1 MPLIL
6 PTKKIPASTTNPK
19 FLVLFGREKV
29 GKTSALAQLDNNLI
43 IDLEGGS
50 TFVDAMAIQ
59 CRNINDLGEAAQAI
73 RAKNKEVGHN
83 FYRHITI
90 DNATSL
96 EEMCLSYA
104 ATLYRQQPMGK
115 NWTGT
120 EVRTLPQG
128 SGYLYLREAVLKVI
142 DMFKE
147 LCDEFILIGHIKDT
161 IVNDPSTGEELSER
175 SLDLVG
181 KLSGMVCRKCDG
193 VGYMY
198 RDGNEVHIKFKAG
211 KNISMGCRSDHLRNK
226 DIVISEMDEETGVL
240 TTHWDRIYKD

>member
-1 MPLIL
+1 MSLTL
-6 PTKKIPASTTNPK
+6 PTSKIPASTTNPQ
-19 FLVLFGREKV
+19 FLVLIGREKV

-59 CRNINDLGEAAQAI
+59 CRTISDLGEAASAI

-83 FYRHITI
+83 FYKHITI

-96 EEMCLSYA
+96 EEICLGYA
-104 ATLYRQQPMGK
+104 ATLYRQQPIGK

-120 EVRTLPQG
+120 DVRTLPQG
-128 SGYLYLREAVLKVI
+128 SGYYYLRTAVLKVI

-147 LCDEFILIGHIKDT
+147 LCDEFILVGHIKDT
-161 IVNDPSTGEELSER
+161 IVDDPATGEELTER

-181 KLSGMVCRKCDG
+181 KLAGMVCRRCDG

-198 RDGNEVHIKFKAG
+198 RSGNEVHIKFKAD
-211 KNISMGCRSDHLRNK
+211 KNIAMGCRSEHLKNK
-226 DIVISEMDEETGVL
+226 DIVISEMNDETGVL
-240 TTHWDRIYKD
+240 TTYWDRIYK

>member
-1 MPLIL
+1 MSLTL
-6 PTKKIPASTTNPK
+6 PTSKIPASTTNPK
-19 FLVLFGREKV
+19 FLVLIGREKV

-59 CRNINDLGEAAQAI
+59 CRTISDLGEAASAI

-96 EEMCLSYA
+96 EEICLGYA
-104 ATLYRQQPMGK
+104 ATLYRQQPVGK

-120 EVRTLPQG
+120 DVRTLPQG
-128 SGYLYLREAVLKVI
+128 SGYYYLRTAVLKVI

-147 LCDEFILIGHIKDT
+147 LCDEFILVGHIKDT
-161 IVNDPSTGEELSER
+161 IVDDPATGEELTER

-181 KLSGMVCRKCDG
+181 KLAGMVCRRCDG

-198 RDGNEVHIKFKAG
+198 RSGNEVHIKFKAD
-211 KNISMGCRSDHLRNK
+211 KNIAMGCRSDHLRNK
-226 DIVISEMDEETGVL
+226 DIVISEMDDETGVL
-240 TTHWDRIYKD
+240 TTHWDKIFK

>member
-1 MPLIL
+1 MSLTL
-6 PTKKIPASTTNPK
+6 PTSKIPASTTNPQ
-19 FLVLFGREKV
+19 FLVLIGREKV
-29 GKTSALAQLDNNLI
+29 GKTSALAQLDSNLI

-59 CRNINDLGEAAQAI
+59 CRTINDLGEAASAI

-83 FYRHITI
+83 FYKHITI

-96 EEMCLSYA
+96 EEICLGYA

-120 EVRTLPQG
+120 DVRTLPQG
-128 SGYLYLREAVLKVI
+128 SGYYYLRTAVLKVI

-147 LCDEFILIGHIKDT
+147 LCDEFILVGHIKDT
-161 IVNDPSTGEELSER
+161 IVDDPATGEELTER

-181 KLSGMVCRKCDG
+181 KLSGMVCRRCDG

-198 RDGNEVHIKFKAG
+198 RSGNEVHIKFKAD
-211 KNISMGCRSDHLRNK
+211 KNIAMGCRSEHLKNK
-226 DIVISEMDEETGVL
+226 DIVISEMNDETGEL
-240 TTHWDRIYKD
+240 TTHWDRIYK

>member
-1 MPLIL
+1 MSLTL
-6 PTKKIPASTTNPK
+6 PTSKIPASTTNPK
-19 FLVLFGREKV
+19 FLVLIGREKV

-59 CRNINDLGEAAQAI
+59 CRTISDLGEAASAI

-83 FYRHITI
+83 FYKHITI

-96 EEMCLSYA
+96 EEICLGYA

-120 EVRTLPQG
+120 DVRTLPQG
-128 SGYLYLREAVLKVI
+128 SGYYYLRTAVLKVI

-147 LCDEFILIGHIKDT
+147 LCDEFILVGHIKDT
-161 IVNDPSTGEELSER
+161 IVDDPSTGEELTER

-181 KLSGMVCRKCDG
+181 KLAGMVCRRCDG

-198 RDGNEVHIKFKAG
+198 RSGNEVHIKFKAD
-211 KNISMGCRSDHLRNK
+211 KNIAMGCRSDHLRNK
-226 DIVISEMDEETGVL
+226 DIVISEMDDETGVL
-240 TTHWDRIYKD
+240 TTHWDKIFK

>member
-1 MPLIL
+1 MSLTL
-6 PTKKIPASTTNPK
+6 PTSKIPASTTNPQ
-19 FLVLFGREKV
+19 FLVLIGREKV

-59 CRNINDLGEAAQAI
+59 CRTISDLGEAASAI

-83 FYRHITI
+83 FYKHITI

-96 EEMCLSYA
+96 EEICLGYA
-104 ATLYRQQPMGK
+104 ATLYRQQPIGK

-120 EVRTLPQG
+120 DVRTLPQG
-128 SGYLYLREAVLKVI
+128 SGYYYLRTAVLKVI

-147 LCDEFILIGHIKDT
+147 LCDEFILVGHIKDT
-161 IVNDPSTGEELSER
+161 IVDDPATGEELTER

-181 KLSGMVCRKCDG
+181 KLAGMVCRRCDG

-198 RDGNEVHIKFKAG
+198 RYGNEVHIKFKAD
-211 KNISMGCRSDHLRNK
+211 KNIAMGCRSEHLKNK
-226 DIVISEMDEETGVL
+226 DIVISEMNDETGVL
-240 TTHWDRIYKD
+240 TTHWDRIYK

>member
-1 MPLIL
+1 MSLTL
-6 PTKKIPASTTNPK
+6 PTSKIPASTTNPK
-19 FLVLFGREKV
+19 FLVLIGREKV

-50 TFVDAMAIQ
+50 TFVNAMAIQ
-59 CRNINDLGEAAQAI
+59 CRTISDLGEAASAI

-96 EEMCLSYA
+96 EEICLGYA
-104 ATLYRQQPMGK
+104 ATLYRQQPVGK

-120 EVRTLPQG
+120 DVRTLPQG
-128 SGYLYLREAVLKVI
+128 SGYYYLRTAVLKVI

-147 LCDEFILIGHIKDT
+147 LCDEFILVGHIKDT
-161 IVNDPSTGEELSER
+161 IVDDPSTGEELTER

-181 KLSGMVCRKCDG
+181 KLAGMVCRRCDG

-198 RDGNEVHIKFKAG
+198 RSGNEVHIKFKAD
-211 KNISMGCRSDHLRNK
+211 KNIAMGCRSDHLRNK
-226 DIVISEMDEETGVL
+226 DIVISEMDDETGVL
-240 TTHWDRIYKD
+240 TTHWDKIFK

>member
-1 MPLIL
+1 MSLTL
-6 PTKKIPASTTNPK
+6 PTSKIPASTTNPK
-19 FLVLFGREKV
+19 FLVLIGREKV

-59 CRNINDLGEAAQAI
+59 CRTISDLGKAASAI

-96 EEMCLSYA
+96 EEICLGYA
-104 ATLYRQQPMGK
+104 ATLYRQQPVGK

-120 EVRTLPQG
+120 DVRTLPQG
-128 SGYLYLREAVLKVI
+128 SGYYYLRTAVLKVI

-147 LCDEFILIGHIKDT
+147 LCDEFILVGHIKDT
-161 IVNDPSTGEELSER
+161 IVDDPSTGEELTER

-181 KLSGMVCRKCDG
+181 KLAGMVCRRCDG

-198 RDGNEVHIKFKAG
+198 RSGNEVHIKFKAD
-211 KNISMGCRSDHLRNK
+211 KNIAMGCRSDHLRNK
-226 DIVISEMDEETGVL
+226 DIVISEMDDETGVL
-240 TTHWDRIYKD
+240 TTHWDKIFK

>member
-1 MPLIL
+1 MSLTL
-6 PTKKIPASTTNPK
+6 PTSKIPASTTNPK
-19 FLVLFGREKV
+19 FLVLIGREKV

-59 CRNINDLGEAAQAI
+59 CRTISDLGEAASAI

-96 EEMCLSYA
+96 EEICLGYA
-104 ATLYRQQPMGK
+104 ATLYRQQPIGK

-120 EVRTLPQG
+120 DVRTLPQG
-128 SGYLYLREAVLKVI
+128 SGYYYLRTAVLKVI

-147 LCDEFILIGHIKDT
+147 LCDEFILVGHIKDT
-161 IVNDPSTGEELSER
+161 IVDDPSTGEELTER

-181 KLSGMVCRKCDG
+181 KLAGMVCRRCDG

-198 RDGNEVHIKFKAG
+198 RSGNEVHIKFKAD
-211 KNISMGCRSDHLRNK
+211 KNIAMGCRSDHLRNK
-226 DIVISEMDEETGVL
+226 DIVISEMDDETGVL
-240 TTHWDRIYKD
+240 TTHWDKIFK

>member
-1 MPLIL
+1 MGLTL
-6 PTKKIPASTTNPK
+6 PTSKIPASTTNPK
-19 FLVLFGREKV
+19 FLVLIGREKV

-59 CRNINDLGEAAQAI
+59 CRTISDLGEAASAI

-96 EEMCLSYA
+96 EEICLGYA
-104 ATLYRQQPMGK
+104 ATLYRQQPVGK

-120 EVRTLPQG
+120 DVRTLPQG
-128 SGYLYLREAVLKVI
+128 SSYYYLRTAVLKVI

-147 LCDEFILIGHIKDT
+147 LCDEFILVGHIKDT
-161 IVNDPSTGEELSER
+161 IVDDPSTGEELTER

-181 KLSGMVCRKCDG
+181 KLAGMVCRRCDG

-198 RDGNEVHIKFKAG
+198 RSGNEVHIKFKAD
-211 KNISMGCRSDHLRNK
+211 KNIAMGCRSDHLRNK
-226 DIVISEMDEETGVL
+226 DIVISEMDDETGVL
-240 TTHWDRIYKD
+240 TTHWDKIFK

>member
-1 MPLIL
+1 MSLTL
-6 PTKKIPASTTNPK
+6 PTSKIPASTTNPK
-19 FLVLFGREKV
+19 FLVLIGREKV

-59 CRNINDLGEAAQAI
+59 CRTISDLGEAASAI

-96 EEMCLSYA
+96 EEICLGYA
-104 ATLYRQQPMGK
+104 ATLYRQQPVGK
-115 NWTGT
+115 NWTGND
-120 EVRTLPQG
+120 VRTLPQG
-128 SGYLYLREAVLKVI
+128 SGYYYLRTAVLKVI

-147 LCDEFILIGHIKDT
+147 LCDEFILVGHIKDT
-161 IVNDPSTGEELSER
+161 IVDDPSTGEELTER

-181 KLSGMVCRKCDG
+181 KLAGMVCRRCDG

-198 RDGNEVHIKFKAG
+198 RSGNEVHIKFKAD
-211 KNISMGCRSDHLRNK
+211 KNIAMGCRSDHLRNK
-226 DIVISEMDEETGVL
+226 DIVISEMDDETGVL
-240 TTHWDRIYKD
+240 TTHWDKIFK

>member
-1 MPLIL
+1 MSLTL
-6 PTKKIPASTTNPK
+6 PTSKIPASTTNPK
-19 FLVLFGREKV
+19 FLVLIGREKV
-29 GKTSALAQLDNNLI
+29 GKTSALAQLDSNLI

-59 CRNINDLGEAAQAI
+59 CRTISDLGEAASAI

-96 EEMCLSYA
+96 EEICLGYA
-104 ATLYRQQPMGK
+104 ATLYRQQPVGK

-120 EVRTLPQG
+120 DVRTLPQG
-128 SGYLYLREAVLKVI
+128 SGYYYLRTAVLKVI

-147 LCDEFILIGHIKDT
+147 LCDEFILVGHIKDT
-161 IVNDPSTGEELSER
+161 IVDDPSTGEELTER

-181 KLSGMVCRKCDG
+181 KLAGMVCRRCDG

-198 RDGNEVHIKFKAG
+198 RSGNEVHIKFKAD
-211 KNISMGCRSDHLRNK
+211 KNIAMGCRSDHLRNK
-226 DIVISEMDEETGVL
+226 DIVISEMDDETGVL
-240 TTHWDRIYKD
+240 TTHWDRIYK

>member
-1 MPLIL
+1 MSLTL
-6 PTKKIPASTTNPK
+6 PTSKIPASTTNPK
-19 FLVLFGREKV
+19 FLVLIGREKV

-59 CRNINDLGEAAQAI
+59 CRTISDLGEAASAI

-96 EEMCLSYA
+96 EEICLGYA
-104 ATLYRQQPMGK
+104 ATLYRQQPVGK

-120 EVRTLPQG
+120 DVRTLPQG
-128 SGYLYLREAVLKVI
+128 SGYYYLRTAVLKVI
-142 DMFKE
+142 DMFNE
-147 LCDEFILIGHIKDT
+147 LCDEFILVGHIKDT
-161 IVNDPSTGEELSER
+161 IVDDPSTGEELTER

-181 KLSGMVCRKCDG
+181 KLAGMVCRRCDG

-198 RDGNEVHIKFKAG
+198 RSGNEVHIKFKAD
-211 KNISMGCRSDHLRNK
+211 KNIAMGCRSDHLRNK
-226 DIVISEMDEETGVL
+226 DIVISEMDDETGVL
-240 TTHWDRIYKD
+240 TTHWDKIFK

>member
-1 MPLIL
+1 MSLTL
-6 PTKKIPASTTNPK
+6 PTSKIPASTTNPQ
-19 FLVLFGREKV
+19 FLVLIGREKV

-59 CRNINDLGEAAQAI
+59 CRTISDLGEAASAI

-83 FYRHITI
+83 FYKHITI

-96 EEMCLSYA
+96 EEICLGYA

-120 EVRTLPQG
+120 DVRTLPQG
-128 SGYLYLREAVLKVI
+128 SGYYYLRTAVLKVI

-147 LCDEFILIGHIKDT
+147 LCDEFILVGHIKDT
-161 IVNDPSTGEELSER
+161 IVDDPATGEELTER

-181 KLSGMVCRKCDG
+181 KLSGMVCRRCDG

-198 RDGNEVHIKFKAG
+198 RSGNEVHIKFKTD
-211 KNISMGCRSDHLRNK
+211 KNIAMGCRSEHLKNK
-226 DIVISEMDEETGVL
+226 DIVISEMDDETGVL
-240 TTHWDRIYKD
+240 TTHWDRIYK

>member
-1 MPLIL
+1 MSLTL
-6 PTKKIPASTTNPK
+6 PTSKIPASTTNPK
-19 FLVLFGREKV
+19 FLVLIGREKV

-59 CRNINDLGEAAQAI
+59 WRTISDLGEAASAI

-96 EEMCLSYA
+96 EEICLGYA
-104 ATLYRQQPMGK
+104 ATLYRQQPVGK

-120 EVRTLPQG
+120 DVRTLPQG
-128 SGYLYLREAVLKVI
+128 SGYYYLRTAVLKVI

-147 LCDEFILIGHIKDT
+147 LCDEFILVGHIKDT
-161 IVNDPSTGEELSER
+161 IVDDPSTGEELTER

-181 KLSGMVCRKCDG
+181 KLAGMVCRRCDG

-198 RDGNEVHIKFKAG
+198 RSGNEVHIKFKAD
-211 KNISMGCRSDHLRNK
+211 KNIAMGCRSDHLRNK
-226 DIVISEMDEETGVL
+226 DIVISEMDDETAVL
-240 TTHWDRIYKD
+240 TTHWDKIFK

>member
-1 MPLIL
+1 MSLTL
-6 PTKKIPASTTNPK
+6 PTSKIPASTTNPK
-19 FLVLFGREKV
+19 FLVLIGREKV

-59 CRNINDLGEAAQAI
+59 CRTISDLGEAASAI

-96 EEMCLSYA
+96 EEICLGYA
-104 ATLYRQQPMGK
+104 ATLYRQQPVGK

-120 EVRTLPQG
+120 DVRTLPQG
-128 SGYLYLREAVLKVI
+128 SGYYYLRTAVLKVI

-147 LCDEFILIGHIKDT
+147 LCDEFILVGHIKDT
-161 IVNDPSTGEELSER
+161 IVDDPSTGEELTER

-181 KLSGMVCRKCDG
+181 KLAGMVCRRCDG

-198 RDGNEVHIKFKAG
+198 RSGNEVHIKFKAD
-211 KNISMGCRSDHLRNK
+211 KNIAMGCRSDHLRNK
-226 DIVISEMDEETGVL
+226 DIVISEMDDETGVL
-240 TTHWDRIYKD
+240 KTHWDKIFK

>member
-1 MPLIL
+1 MSLTL
-6 PTKKIPASTTNPK
+6 PTSKIPASTTNPK
-19 FLVLFGREKV
+19 FLVLIGREKV

-59 CRNINDLGEAAQAI
+59 CRTISDLGETASAI

-96 EEMCLSYA
+96 EEICLGYA
-104 ATLYRQQPMGK
+104 ATLYRQQPVGK

-120 EVRTLPQG
+120 DVRTLPQG
-128 SGYLYLREAVLKVI
+128 SGYYYLRTAVLKVI

-147 LCDEFILIGHIKDT
+147 LCDEFILVGHIKDT
-161 IVNDPSTGEELSER
+161 IVDDPSTGEELTER

-181 KLSGMVCRKCDG
+181 KLAGMVCRRCDG

-198 RDGNEVHIKFKAG
+198 RSGNEVHIKFKAD
-211 KNISMGCRSDHLRNK
+211 KNIAMGCRSDHLRNK
-226 DIVISEMDEETGVL
+226 DIVISEMDDETGVL
-240 TTHWDRIYKD
+240 TTHWDKIFK

>member
-1 MPLIL
+1 MSLTL
-6 PTKKIPASTTNPK
+6 PTSKIPASTTNPK
-19 FLVLFGREKV
+19 FLVLIGREKV

-59 CRNINDLGEAAQAI
+59 CRTISDLGEAASAI

-96 EEMCLSYA
+96 EEICLGYA
-104 ATLYRQQPMGK
+104 ATLYRQQPVGK
-115 NWTGT
+115 NWKGT
-120 EVRTLPQG
+120 DVRTLPQG
-128 SGYLYLREAVLKVI
+128 SGYYYLRTAVLKVI

-147 LCDEFILIGHIKDT
+147 LCDEFILVGHIKDT
-161 IVNDPSTGEELSER
+161 IVDDPSTGEELTER

-181 KLSGMVCRKCDG
+181 KLAGMVCRRCDG

-198 RDGNEVHIKFKAG
+198 RSGNEVHIKFKAD
-211 KNISMGCRSDHLRNK
+211 KNIAMGCRSDHLRNK
-226 DIVISEMDEETGVL
+226 DIVISEMDDETGVL
-240 TTHWDRIYKD
+240 TTHWDKIFK

>member
-1 MPLIL
+1 MSLTL
-6 PTKKIPASTTNPK
+6 PTSKIPASTTNPK
-19 FLVLFGREKV
+19 FLVLIGREKV

-59 CRNINDLGEAAQAI
+59 CRTISDLGEAASAI

-96 EEMCLSYA
+96 EEICLGYA
-104 ATLYRQQPMGK
+104 ATLYRQQPVGK

-120 EVRTLPQG
+120 DVRTLPQG
-128 SGYLYLREAVLKVI
+128 SGYYYLRTAVLKVI

-147 LCDEFILIGHIKDT
+147 LCDEFILVGHIKDT
-161 IVNDPSTGEELSER
+161 IVDDPSTGEELTER

-181 KLSGMVCRKCDG
+181 KLAGMVCRRCDG
-193 VGYMY
+193 IGYMY
-198 RDGNEVHIKFKAG
+198 RSGNEVHIKFKAD
-211 KNISMGCRSDHLRNK
+211 KNIAMGCRSDHLRNK
-226 DIVISEMDEETGVL
+226 DIVISEMDDETGVL
-240 TTHWDRIYKD
+240 TTHWDKIFK

>member
-1 MPLIL
+1 MSLTL
-6 PTKKIPASTTNPK
+6 PTSKIPASTTNPQ
-19 FLVLFGREKV
+19 FLVLIGREKV

-59 CRNINDLGEAAQAI
+59 CRTISDLGEAASAI

-96 EEMCLSYA
+96 EEICLGYA
-104 ATLYRQQPMGK
+104 ATLYKQQPVGK

-120 EVRTLPQG
+120 DVRTLPQG
-128 SGYLYLREAVLKVI
+128 SGYYYLRTAVLKVI

-147 LCDEFILIGHIKDT
+147 LCDEFILVGHIKDT
-161 IVNDPSTGEELSER
+161 IVDDPSTGEELTER

-181 KLSGMVCRKCDG
+181 KLAGMVCRRCDG

-198 RDGNEVHIKFKAG
+198 RSGNELHIKFKAD
-211 KNISMGCRSDHLRNK
+211 KNITMGCRSDHLRNK
-226 DIVISEMDEETGVL
+226 DIVISEMDDETGIL
-240 TTHWDRIYKD
+240 TTHWDKIFK

>member
-1 MPLIL
+1 MSLTL
-6 PTKKIPASTTNPK
+6 PTSKIPASTTNPK
-19 FLVLFGREKV
+19 FLVLIGREKV

-59 CRNINDLGEAAQAI
+59 CRTISDLGEAASAI

-83 FYRHITI
+83 FYKHITI

-96 EEMCLSYA
+96 EEICLGYA
-104 ATLYRQQPMGK
+104 ATLYRQQPIGK

-120 EVRTLPQG
+120 DVRTLPQG
-128 SGYLYLREAVLKVI
+128 SGYYYLRTAVLKVI

-147 LCDEFILIGHIKDT
+147 LCDEFILVGHIKDT
-161 IVNDPSTGEELSER
+161 IVDDPATGEELTER

-181 KLSGMVCRKCDG
+181 KLAGMVCRRCDG

-198 RDGNEVHIKFKAG
+198 RSGNEVHIKFKAD
-211 KNISMGCRSDHLRNK
+211 KNIAMGCRSEHLKNK
-226 DIVISEMDEETGVL
+226 DIVISEMNDETGVL
-240 TTHWDRIYKD
+240 TTHWDRIYK

>member
-1 MPLIL
+1 MSLTL
-6 PTKKIPASTTNPK
+6 PTSKIPASTTNPN
-19 FLVLFGREKV
+19 FLVLIGREKV

-59 CRNINDLGEAAQAI
+59 CRTISDLGEAASAI

-96 EEMCLSYA
+96 EEICLGYA
-104 ATLYRQQPMGK
+104 ATLYRQQPVGK

-120 EVRTLPQG
+120 DVRTLPQG
-128 SGYLYLREAVLKVI
+128 SGYYYLRTAVLKVI

-147 LCDEFILIGHIKDT
+147 LCDEFILVGHIKDT
-161 IVNDPSTGEELSER
+161 IVDDPSTGEELTER

-181 KLSGMVCRKCDG
+181 KLAGMVCRRCDG

-198 RDGNEVHIKFKAG
+198 RSGNEVHIKFKAD
-211 KNISMGCRSDHLRNK
+211 KNIAMGCRSDHLRNK
-226 DIVISEMDEETGVL
+226 DIVISEMDDETGVL
-240 TTHWDRIYKD
+240 TTHWDKIFK

>member
-1 MPLIL
+1 MSLTL
-6 PTKKIPASTTNPK
+6 PTSKIPASTTNPK
-19 FLVLFGREKV
+19 FLVLIGREKV

-59 CRNINDLGEAAQAI
+59 CRTISDLGEAASAI

-96 EEMCLSYA
+96 EEICLGYA
-104 ATLYRQQPMGK
+104 ATLYRQQPVGK

-120 EVRTLPQG
+120 DVRTLPQG
-128 SGYLYLREAVLKVI
+128 SGYYYLRTAVLKVI

-147 LCDEFILIGHIKDT
+147 LCDEFILVGHIKDT
-161 IVNDPSTGEELSER
+161 IVDDPSTGEELTER

-181 KLSGMVCRKCDG
+181 KLAGMVCRRCDG

-198 RDGNEVHIKFKAG
+198 KSGNEVHIKFKAD
-211 KNISMGCRSDHLRNK
+211 KNIAMGCRSDHLRNK
-226 DIVISEMDEETGVL
+226 DIVISEMDDETGVL
-240 TTHWDRIYKD
+240 TTHWDKIFK

>member
-1 MPLIL
+1 MSLTL
-6 PTKKIPASTTNPK
+6 PTSKIPASTTNPQ
-19 FLVLFGREKV
+19 FLVLIGREKV

-59 CRNINDLGEAAQAI
+59 CRTISDLGEAASAI

-83 FYRHITI
+83 FYKHITI

-96 EEMCLSYA
+96 EEICLGYA

-120 EVRTLPQG
+120 DVRTLPQG
-128 SGYLYLREAVLKVI
+128 SGYYYLRTAVLKVI

-147 LCDEFILIGHIKDT
+147 LCDEFILVGHIKDT
-161 IVNDPSTGEELSER
+161 IVDDPATGEELTER

-181 KLSGMVCRKCDG
+181 KLAGMVCRKCDG
-193 VGYMY
+193 VGYVY
-198 RDGNEVHIKFKAG
+198 RSGNEVHIKFKAD
-211 KNISMGCRSDHLRNK
+211 KNIAMGCRSEHLKNK
-226 DIVISEMDEETGVL
+226 DIVISEMNDETGVL
-240 TTHWDRIYKD
+240 TTHWDRIYK

>member
-1 MPLIL
+1 MSLTL
-6 PTKKIPASTTNPK
+6 PTSKIPASTTNPK
-19 FLVLFGREKV
+19 FLVLIGREKV

-59 CRNINDLGEAAQAI
+59 CRTISDLGEAASAI
-73 RAKNKEVGHN
+73 RVKNKEVGHN

-96 EEMCLSYA
+96 EEICLGYA
-104 ATLYRQQPMGK
+104 ATLYRQQPVGK

-120 EVRTLPQG
+120 DVRTLPQG
-128 SGYLYLREAVLKVI
+128 SGYYYLRTAVLKVI

-147 LCDEFILIGHIKDT
+147 LCDEFILVGHIKDT
-161 IVNDPSTGEELSER
+161 IVDDPSTGEELTER

-181 KLSGMVCRKCDG
+181 KLAGMVCRRCDG

-198 RDGNEVHIKFKAG
+198 RSGNEVHIKFKAD
-211 KNISMGCRSDHLRNK
+211 KNIAMGCRSDHLRNK
-226 DIVISEMDEETGVL
+226 DIVISEMDDETGVL
-240 TTHWDRIYKD
+240 TTHWDKIFK

>member
-1 MPLIL
+1 MSLTL
-6 PTKKIPASTTNPK
+6 PTSKIPASTTNPQ
-19 FLVLFGREKV
+19 FLVLIGREKV

-59 CRNINDLGEAAQAI
+59 CRTISDLGEAASAI

-83 FYRHITI
+83 FYKHITI

-96 EEMCLSYA
+96 EEICLGYA
-104 ATLYRQQPMGK
+104 ATLYKQQPIGK

-120 EVRTLPQG
+120 DVRTLPQG
-128 SGYLYLREAVLKVI
+128 SGYYYLRTAVLKVI

-147 LCDEFILIGHIKDT
+147 LCDEFILVGHIKDT
-161 IVNDPSTGEELSER
+161 IVDDPATGEELTER

-181 KLSGMVCRKCDG
+181 KLAGMVCRRCDG

-198 RDGNEVHIKFKAG
+198 RSGNEVHIKFKAD
-211 KNISMGCRSDHLRNK
+211 KNIAMGCRSEHLKNK
-226 DIVISEMDEETGVL
+226 DIVISEMNDETGVL
-240 TTHWDRIYKD
+240 TTHWDRIYK

>member
-1 MPLIL
+1 MSLTL
-6 PTKKIPASTTNPK
+6 PTSKIPASTTNPQ
-19 FLVLFGREKV
+19 FLVLIGREKV

-59 CRNINDLGEAAQAI
+59 CRTISDLGEAASAI

-83 FYRHITI
+83 FYKHITI

-96 EEMCLSYA
+96 EEICLGYA

-120 EVRTLPQG
+120 DVRTLPQG
-128 SGYLYLREAVLKVI
+128 SGYYYLRTAVLKVI

-147 LCDEFILIGHIKDT
+147 LCDEFILVGHIKDT
-161 IVNDPSTGEELSER
+161 IVDDPATGEELTER

-181 KLSGMVCRKCDG
+181 KLAGMVCRRCDG

-198 RDGNEVHIKFKAG
+198 RSGNEVHIKFKAD
-211 KNISMGCRSDHLRNK
+211 KNIAMGCRSEHLKNK
-226 DIVISEMDEETGVL
+226 DVVISEMNDETGVL
-240 TTHWDRIYKD
+240 TTHWDRIYK

>member
-1 MPLIL
+1 MSLTL
-6 PTKKIPASTTNPK
+6 PTSKIPASTTNPK
-19 FLVLFGREKV
+19 FLVLIGREKV

-59 CRNINDLGEAAQAI
+59 CRTISDLGEAASAI

-96 EEMCLSYA
+96 EEICLGYA
-104 ATLYRQQPMGK
+104 ATLYRQQPIGK

-120 EVRTLPQG
+120 DVRTLPQG
-128 SGYLYLREAVLKVI
+128 SGYYYLRTAVLKVI

-147 LCDEFILIGHIKDT
+147 LCDEFILVGHIKDT
-161 IVNDPSTGEELSER
+161 IVDDPSTGEELTER

-181 KLSGMVCRKCDG
+181 KLAGMVCRRCDG

-198 RDGNEVHIKFKAG
+198 RSGNEVHIKFKAD
-211 KNISMGCRSDHLRNK
+211 KNIAMGCRSDHLRNK
-226 DIVISEMDEETGVL
+226 DIVISEMDDETGVL
-240 TTHWDRIYKD
+240 TTHWDRIFK

>member
-1 MPLIL
+1 MSLTL
-6 PTKKIPASTTNPK
+6 PTSKIPASTTNPK
-19 FLVLFGREKV
+19 FLVLIGREKV

-59 CRNINDLGEAAQAI
+59 CRTISDLGEAASAI

-96 EEMCLSYA
+96 EEICLGYA
-104 ATLYRQQPMGK
+104 ATLYRQQPVGK

-120 EVRTLPQG
+120 DVRTLPQG
-128 SGYLYLREAVLKVI
+128 SGYYYLRTAVLKVI

-147 LCDEFILIGHIKDT
+147 LCDEFILVGHIKDT
-161 IVNDPSTGEELSER
+161 IVDDPSTGEELTER

-181 KLSGMVCRKCDG
+181 KLAGMVCRRCDG

-198 RDGNEVHIKFKAG
+198 RSGDEVHIKFKAD
-211 KNISMGCRSDHLRNK
+211 KNIAMGCRSDHLRNK
-226 DIVISEMDEETGVL
+226 DIVISEMDDETGVL
-240 TTHWDRIYKD
+240 TTHWDKIFK

>member
-1 MPLIL
+1 MSLTL
-6 PTKKIPASTTNPK
+6 PTSKIPASTTNPK
-19 FLVLFGREKV
+19 FLVLIGREKV

-59 CRNINDLGEAAQAI
+59 CRTISDLGEAASAI

-96 EEMCLSYA
+96 EEICLGYA
-104 ATLYRQQPMGK
+104 ATLYRQQPVGK

-120 EVRTLPQG
+120 DVRTLPQG
-128 SGYLYLREAVLKVI
+128 SGYYYLRTAVLKVI

-147 LCDEFILIGHIKDT
+147 LCDEFILVGHIKDT
-161 IVNDPSTGEELSER
+161 IVDDPSTGEEITER

-181 KLSGMVCRKCDG
+181 KLAGMVCRRCDG

-198 RDGNEVHIKFKAG
+198 RSGNEVHIKFKAD
-211 KNISMGCRSDHLRNK
+211 KNIAMGCRSDHLRNK
-226 DIVISEMDEETGVL
+226 DIVISEMNDETGVL
-240 TTHWDRIYKD
+240 TTHWDKIFK

>member
-1 MPLIL
+1 MSLTL
-6 PTKKIPASTTNPK
+6 PTSKIPASTTNPK
-19 FLVLFGREKV
+19 FLVLIGREKV

-59 CRNINDLGEAAQAI
+59 CRTISDLGEAASAI

-96 EEMCLSYA
+96 EEICLGYA
-104 ATLYRQQPMGK
+104 ATLYRQQPVGK

-120 EVRTLPQG
+120 DVRTLPQG
-128 SGYLYLREAVLKVI
+128 SGYYYLRTAVLKVI

-147 LCDEFILIGHIKDT
+147 LCDEFILVGHIKDT
-161 IVNDPSTGEELSER
+161 IIDDPSTGEELTER

-181 KLSGMVCRKCDG
+181 KLAGMVCRRCDG

-198 RDGNEVHIKFKAG
+198 RSGNEVHIKFKAD
-211 KNISMGCRSDHLRNK
+211 KNIAMGCRSDHLRNK
-226 DIVISEMDEETGVL
+226 DIVISEMDDETGIL
-240 TTHWDRIYKD
+240 TTHWDKIFK

>member
-1 MPLIL
+1 MSLTL
-6 PTKKIPASTTNPK
+6 PTSKIPASTTNPQ
-19 FLVLFGREKV
+19 FLVLIGREKV
-29 GKTSALAQLDNNLI
+29 GKTSALAQLDSNLI

-59 CRNINDLGEAAQAI
+59 CRTISDLGEAASAI

-83 FYRHITI
+83 FYKHITI

-96 EEMCLSYA
+96 EEICLGYA

-120 EVRTLPQG
+120 DVRTLPQG
-128 SGYLYLREAVLKVI
+128 SGYYYLRTAVLKVI

-147 LCDEFILIGHIKDT
+147 LCDEFILVGHIKDT
-161 IVNDPSTGEELSER
+161 IVDDPATGEELTER
-175 SLDLVG
+175 SLDIVG
-181 KLSGMVCRKCDG
+181 KLAGMVCRRCDG

-198 RDGNEVHIKFKAG
+198 RSGNEVHIKFKAD
-211 KNISMGCRSDHLRNK
+211 KNIAMGCRSEHLKNK
-226 DIVISEMDEETGVL
+226 DIVISEMNDETGVL
-240 TTHWDRIYKD
+240 TTHWDRIYK

>member
-1 MPLIL
+1 MSLTL
-6 PTKKIPASTTNPK
+6 PTSKIPASTTNPK
-19 FLVLFGREKV
+19 FLVLIGREKV

-50 TFVDAMAIQ
+50 TFVDAIAIQ
-59 CRNINDLGEAAQAI
+59 CRTISDLGEAASAI

-96 EEMCLSYA
+96 EEICLGYA
-104 ATLYRQQPMGK
+104 ATLYRQQPVGK

-120 EVRTLPQG
+120 DVRTLPQG
-128 SGYLYLREAVLKVI
+128 SGYYYLRTAVLKVI

-147 LCDEFILIGHIKDT
+147 LCDEFILVGHIKDT
-161 IVNDPSTGEELSER
+161 IVDDPSTGEELTER

-181 KLSGMVCRKCDG
+181 KLAGMVCRRCDG

-198 RDGNEVHIKFKAG
+198 RSGNEVHIKFKAD
-211 KNISMGCRSDHLRNK
+211 KNIAMGCRSDHLRNK
-226 DIVISEMDEETGVL
+226 DIVISEMDDETGVL
-240 TTHWDRIYKD
+240 TTHWDKIFK

>member
-1 MPLIL
+1 MSLTL
-6 PTKKIPASTTNPK
+6 PTSKIPASTTNPK
-19 FLVLFGREKV
+19 FLVLISREKV

-59 CRNINDLGEAAQAI
+59 CRTISDLGEAASAI
-73 RAKNKEVGHN
+73 RTKNKEVGHN

-96 EEMCLSYA
+96 EEICLGYA
-104 ATLYRQQPMGK
+104 ATLYRQQPVGK

-120 EVRTLPQG
+120 DVRTLPQG
-128 SGYLYLREAVLKVI
+128 SGYYYLRTAVLKVI

-147 LCDEFILIGHIKDT
+147 LCDEFILVGHIKDT
-161 IVNDPSTGEELSER
+161 IVDDPSTGEELTER

-181 KLSGMVCRKCDG
+181 KLAGMVCRRCDG

-198 RDGNEVHIKFKAG
+198 RSGNEVHIKFKAD
-211 KNISMGCRSDHLRNK
+211 KNIAMGCRSDHLRNK
-226 DIVISEMDEETGVL
+226 DIVISEMDDETGVL
-240 TTHWDRIYKD
+240 TTHWDKIFK

>member
-1 MPLIL
+1 MSLTL
-6 PTKKIPASTTNPK
+6 PTSKIPASTTNPQ
-19 FLVLFGREKV
+19 FLVLIGREKV
-29 GKTSALAQLDNNLI
+29 GKTSALAQLDSNLI

-59 CRNINDLGEAAQAI
+59 CRTISDLGEAASAI

-83 FYRHITI
+83 FYKHITI

-96 EEMCLSYA
+96 EEICLGYA

-120 EVRTLPQG
+120 DVRTLPQG
-128 SGYLYLREAVLKVI
+128 SGYYYLRTAVLKVI

-147 LCDEFILIGHIKDT
+147 LCDEFILVGHIKDT
-161 IVNDPSTGEELSER
+161 IVDDPATGEELTER

-181 KLSGMVCRKCDG
+181 KLAGMVCRRCDG

-198 RDGNEVHIKFKAG
+198 RSGNEVHIKFKAD
-211 KNISMGCRSDHLRNK
+211 KNIAMGCRSEHLKNK
-226 DIVISEMDEETGVL
+226 DIVISEMNDETGVL
-240 TTHWDRIYKD
+240 TTHWDRIYK

>member
-1 MPLIL
+1 MSLIL
-6 PTKKIPASTTNPK
+6 PTSKIPASTTNPK
-19 FLVLFGREKV
+19 FLVLIGREKV

-59 CRNINDLGEAAQAI
+59 CRTISDLGEAASAI

-96 EEMCLSYA
+96 EEICLGYA
-104 ATLYRQQPMGK
+104 ATLYRQQPVGK

-120 EVRTLPQG
+120 DVRTLPQG
-128 SGYLYLREAVLKVI
+128 SGYYYLRTAVLKVI

-147 LCDEFILIGHIKDT
+147 LCDEFILVGHIKDT
-161 IVNDPSTGEELSER
+161 IVDDPSTGEELTER

-181 KLSGMVCRKCDG
+181 KLAGMVCRRCDG

-198 RDGNEVHIKFKAG
+198 RSGNEVHIKFKAD
-211 KNISMGCRSDHLRNK
+211 KNIAMGCRSDHLRNK
-226 DIVISEMDEETGVL
+226 DIVISEMDDETGVL
-240 TTHWDRIYKD
+240 TTHWDKIFK

>member
-1 MPLIL
+1 MSLTL
-6 PTKKIPASTTNPK
+6 PTSKIPASTTNPK
-19 FLVLFGREKV
+19 FLVLIGREKV

-59 CRNINDLGEAAQAI
+59 CRTISDLGEAASAI

-96 EEMCLSYA
+96 EEICLGYA
-104 ATLYRQQPMGK
+104 ATLYRQQPVGK

-120 EVRTLPQG
+120 DVRTLPQG
-128 SGYLYLREAVLKVI
+128 SGYYYLRTAVLKVI

-147 LCDEFILIGHIKDT
+147 LCDEFILVGHIKDT
-161 IVNDPSTGEELSER
+161 IVDDPATGEELTER

-181 KLSGMVCRKCDG
+181 KLSGMVCRRCDG

-198 RDGNEVHIKFKAG
+198 RSGNEVHIKFKAD
-211 KNISMGCRSDHLRNK
+211 KNIAMGCRSEHLKNK
-226 DIVISEMDEETGVL
+226 DIVISEMNDETGEL
-240 TTHWDRIYKD
+240 TTHWDRIYK

>member
-1 MPLIL
+1 MSLTL
-6 PTKKIPASTTNPK
+6 PTSKIPASTTNPK
-19 FLVLFGREKV
+19 FLVLIGREKV

-59 CRNINDLGEAAQAI
+59 CRTISDLGEAASAI

-96 EEMCLSYA
+96 EEICLGYA
-104 ATLYRQQPMGK
+104 ATLYRQQPVGK

-120 EVRTLPQG
+120 DVRTLPQG
-128 SGYLYLREAVLKVI
+128 SGYYYLRTAVLKVI

-147 LCDEFILIGHIKDT
+147 LCDEFILVGHIKDA
-161 IVNDPSTGEELSER
+161 IVDDPATGEELTER

-181 KLSGMVCRKCDG
+181 KLAGMVCRRCDG

-198 RDGNEVHIKFKAG
+198 RSGNEVHIKFKAD
-211 KNISMGCRSDHLRNK
+211 KNIAMGCRSDHLRNK
-226 DIVISEMDEETGVL
+226 DIVISEMDDETGVL
-240 TTHWDRIYKD
+240 TTHWDRIFK